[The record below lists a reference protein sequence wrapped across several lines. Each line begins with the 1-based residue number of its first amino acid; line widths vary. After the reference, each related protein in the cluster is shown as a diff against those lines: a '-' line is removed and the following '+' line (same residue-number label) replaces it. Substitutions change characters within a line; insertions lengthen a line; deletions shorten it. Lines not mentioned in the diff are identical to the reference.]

1 MIDAGWV
8 RWFGRARVACLAMV
22 CSGLMASSAWAQADK
37 PAAPPEELK
46 IAYPVDVPSWDP
58 TAVTFPAGQSLY
70 KAVFDSALFID
81 GDLKLQPALIKSWRW
96 LDDKNMRLG
105 IVLRD
110 DVTFHDGSKLTTD
123 DFKFS
128 FLDRPK
134 QDKRLAINGF
144 FGALQDIQVSSPTE
158 ATMVF
163 STPTPTAPN
172 YLGFL
177 TSYIL
182 PHAYFEKVGEDGFQ
196 AAPIGAG
203 PYKVVRYER
212 GSRVVLE
219 AYDKY
224 WGPKP
229 AIKRVVFEFVPDSSA
244 RVAMLESGRADV
256 AVQIPLRE
264 VNRLNKSPALKAEVY
279 PYSEIFILQI
289 PSYVPAFQNEHVRRA
304 LHLAINKQAI
314 SKAFYAN
321 VAKPLSVLATPG
333 SPGDVAGFNYAFD
346 KAAAQAELARAGYGP
361 DKPLKIQFLSTNNTF
376 PSDYEMARAIVQ
388 MWSQIGVQADL
399 QEITLAKYLELSHSS
414 KVPGVML
421 YSWANATGDPEI
433 FAGKILDPRLRFS
446 TWKEPELAKT
456 IDALAAQAD
465 PDKRIQG
472 YRDLARLA
480 TEHAWS
486 LPLLQS
492 VATVASKKSVD
503 MQVYQTG
510 YILPATY
517 RWSR

>member
-1 MIDAGWV
+1 MIDAWWV
-8 RWFGRARVACLAMV
+8 RWLGRVLASCLLLV
-22 CSGLMASSAWAQADK
+22 SGGLAASAAQAQADK
-37 PAAPPEELK
+37 PAPDELK

-70 KAVFDSALFID
+70 KAVFDSPLFID
-81 GDLKLQPALIKSWRW
+81 GDLKLQPALVKSWRW
-96 LDDKNMRLG
+96 LDDKNLRLS
-105 IVLRD
+105 IELRD
-110 DVTFHDGSKLTTD
+110 GVTFHDGSALTTE

-134 QDKRLAINGF
+134 KEKRLAINGF
-144 FGALQDIQVSSPTE
+144 FGALQDIEISSPTQ
-158 ATMVF
+158 AVMVF
-163 STPTPTAPN
+163 SAPTPTAPN

-182 PHAYFEKVGEDGFQ
+182 PKAYMEKVGEDGFQ

-203 PYKVVRYER
+203 PYRIVRYER

-219 AYDKY
+219 AFDKY
-224 WGPKP
+224 WGEKP

-244 RVAMLESGRADV
+244 RVAMLESARADV

-264 VNRLNKSPALKAEVY
+264 VNRLNKIPALKAEVY

-289 PSYVPAFQNEHVRRA
+289 PSYVPEFQNEHVRRA

-333 SPGDVAGFNYAFD
+333 SPGDVAGFSYAYD
-346 KAAAQAELARAGYGP
+346 KAAAQAELAKAGYGP

-376 PSDYEMARAIVQ
+376 PSDYEMARAIAQ
-388 MWSQIGVQADL
+388 MWSQIGIQADL
-399 QEITLAKYLELSHSS
+399 QEITLAKYLDLSHSS

-456 IDALAAQAD
+456 IDALAAQGEPA
-465 PDKRIQG
+465 KRYDG
-472 YRDLARLA
+472 YRELARQA

-492 VATVASKKSVD
+492 VATVASKKAVD

-510 YILPATY
+510 YILPAVY